1 MSQITARL
9 SDETV
14 KALDDAARTLR
25 RSRADIIRQAIE
37 IYIEDYLDLNAAVEA
52 LKDPTDEVLN
62 WEEVRAALLDTDQ
75 E

>member
-9 SDETV
+9 SDESV

>member
-37 IYIEDYLDLNAAVEA
+37 MYIEDYLDLNAAVEA
-52 LKDPTDEVLN
+52 LKDPTDEALN